1 MYLYLRNLVAAS
13 ALLLL
18 PMLAHADS
26 FTYNLND
33 TFASF
38 SVTGTITTDT
48 NSGVVG
54 TSNITGYN
62 IFLNDGISTLNLTP
76 GNSQSEVAGSSL
88 TATASGL
95 FFNFDD
101 PSIAF
106 LVLQHPALGS
116 GNNYLCYQS
125 AGGGCD
131 DYNGAHESVWIAD
144 DGQIV
149 EPRSGNLEIASMANT
164 EVPEPESLVLLGTGL
179 VGLVGVVRR
188 RLVG

>member
-1 MYLYLRNLVAAS
+1 MHLRNLVAVS
-13 ALLLL
+13 TLLLL
-18 PMLAHADS
+18 PVLAHADS

-33 TFASF
+33 TFATF

-54 TSNITGYN
+54 TSDITGYN
-62 IFLNDGISTLNLTP
+62 IFLNDGTSTLNLTP
-76 GNSQSEVAGSSL
+76 GNSQYEVAGSSL
-88 TATASGL
+88 TATVSGL

-101 PSIAF
+101 PTIAF
-106 LVLQHPALGS
+106 LVFQHPALAS

-131 DYNGAHESVWIAD
+131 DFTGAHESIWIAD
-144 DGQIV
+144 DGKIV
-149 EPRSGNLEIASMANT
+149 EPRSGNLEIGSMASS

-179 VGLVGVVRR
+179 MGLVGVVRR